1 MPHQPGPS
9 VFARHAET
17 NVIEALADTRVVVVH
32 GARQAGKSTLVQA
45 LADARAGSRVVTL
58 DDPPTLAAAR
68 SDPVLFTRH
77 DGLLV
82 IDEVQRAPELLL
94 PIKAAVDRDPRPGR
108 FLLTGSA
115 HVLTLP
121 RLADSLAGR
130 MEVIELAP
138 LTQGEIAG
146 TRETFIDRL
155 FATPSQWPAATPQ
168 SKSELLTRAAAG
180 GFPEARRRAA
190 GKRRDAWFSAY
201 LRAYIDRDVRDI
213 AGIEHRARLRTLIA
227 LIAARTA
234 NLLNVDDLARAT
246 RLPSTTARRYL
257 EILEASF
264 LTTRIPAWSSNRT
277 QRTVSAPKVYIADSG
292 LCAHLLGADVGAL
305 AQPGG
310 DAGPL
315 METFVLMEVRR
326 QLGWSATDASLHHL
340 RTKDKLEVDGVLEAR
355 DGRIAAV
362 EVKAGATVTRRDF
375 RGLRWLAGKVGSRFT
390 TGVVL
395 YAGEEPLAFGPGLWA
410 LPMSMLWA

>member
-1 MPHQPGPS
+1 MPQQPSPN
-9 VFARHAET
+9 VFARHAEAH
-17 NVIEALADTRVVVVH
+17 VVEALADTRVVVVH
-32 GARQAGKSTLVQA
+32 GPRQAGKSTLVQA
-45 LADARAGSRVVTL
+45 LADARPGSRLVTL
-58 DDPPTLAAAR
+58 DDPPILAAAR
-68 SDPVLFTRH
+68 ADPVLFTRH

-115 HVLTLP
+115 HVLALP

-138 LTQGEIAG
+138 LTQGEIAR

-155 FATPSQWPAATPQ
+155 FAAPSQWPAVPQQ
-168 SKSELLTRAAAG
+168 SKKELLARAAAG
-180 GFPEARRRAA
+180 GFPEARRRAP
-190 GKRRDAWFSAY
+190 GRRRDAWFRAY
-201 LRAYIDRDVRDI
+201 LRAYVDRDVRDI

-227 LIAARTA
+227 LLAARTA
-234 NLLNVDDLARAT
+234 NLLNVDDLARDS

-257 EILEASF
+257 EVLEASF
-264 LTTRIPAWSSNRT
+264 LVTRVPAWSSNQT

-292 LCAHLLGADVGAL
+292 LCAHLLGVDIDAL

-310 DAGPL
+310 AAGPL

-326 QLGWSATDASLHHL
+326 QLGWSATDAALHHL

-355 DGRIAAV
+355 DGRVAGI
-362 EVKAGATVTRRDF
+362 EVKAGASVSGRDF
-375 RGLRWLAGKVGSRFT
+375 RGLRWLAGKLGSRFT

-395 YAGEEPLAFGPGLWA
+395 YAGEEPLSFGPGFWA
-410 LPMSMLWA
+410 LPMSMLWT